1 MIIEGKFTVKAP
13 IQKLWDT
20 LFDVQALAAC
30 LPGAEKIEQIDEKTY
45 DVTMKQRVGIVKVT
59 MRGRQVLTKVDAPN
73 HLEMEG
79 EAEDLTKLGRMKDK
93 ITMDL
98 KELGNGEVEIAY
110 NMDVNMVGKLAMFG
124 DRIMRSKAVEVEKEF
139 VKNLQA
145 KLKSVA

>member
-1 MIIEGKFTVKAP
+1 MIIEGRFTVKAP
-13 IQKLWDT
+13 IQKLWET

-59 MRGRQVLTKVDAPN
+59 MKGRQVLTQVQAPN

-98 KELGNGEVEIAY
+98 KELGGGDVEISY
-110 NMDVNMVGKLAMFG
+110 KMDVNMVGKLAMFG
-124 DRIMRSKAVEVEKEF
+124 DRIMRSKANEVEREF
-139 VKNLQA
+139 VKNLQQ
-145 KLKSVA
+145 KLKGLA

>member
-59 MRGRQVLTKVDAPN
+59 MRGRQVLTKVEAPR

-98 KELGNGEVEIAY
+98 KELDNGEVEIAY

-139 VKNLQA
+139 VKNLQT
-145 KLKSVA
+145 KLKGVA

>member
-1 MIIEGKFTVKAP
+1 MIIEGKFSVNAP

-45 DVTMKQRVGIVKVT
+45 DVVMKQRVGIVKVT
-59 MRGRQVLTKVDAPN
+59 MKGRQVLTQVEPPT

-79 EAEDLTKLGRMKDK
+79 EAEDITKLGRMKDK

-98 KELGNGEVEIAY
+98 KELGGGDVEISY
-110 NMDVNMVGKLAMFG
+110 KMDVNMVGKLAMFG
-124 DRIMRSKAVEVEKEF
+124 DRIMRSKANEVEKQF
-139 VKNLQA
+139 VKNLHE
-145 KLKSVA
+145 KLKTVS

>member
-1 MIIEGKFTVKAP
+1 MIIEGKFTVNAP

-30 LPGAEKIEQIDEKTY
+30 LPGAEKVEQIDDKTY
-45 DVTMKQRVGIVKVT
+45 DVVMKQRVGIVKVK
-59 MRGRQVLTKVDAPN
+59 MKGRQVLTKVEAPT
-73 HLEMEG
+73 HLELEG
-79 EAEDLTKLGRMKDK
+79 EAEDMTKLGHMKDK

-98 KELGNGEVEIAY
+98 KEVGGGDVEISY
-110 NMDVNMVGKLAMFG
+110 KMDVSMVGKLAMFG

-145 KLKSVA
+145 KLKSA